1 MRSAVL
7 SPRTL
12 AGLGAGLGLLI
23 ACLAWFVPYLT
34 RERENVSSVP
44 VPPPFVAQV
53 PVRVDPGS
61 EACLSDVAFDTDAEL
76 VELVA
81 LTAPRP
87 RPPLEI
93 VARGPGYREPATVPG
108 ANEPLTG
115 LYARIDP
122 PERSVIGTLCISNR
136 GKRRINLLGTTDART
151 AVGRPVTRID
161 GVEVA
166 PDITVRLLS
175 THPGS
180 VLERLGELVDRTAAF
195 KPGLFGAP
203 IFLWMVVLLVAVGVP
218 AAAVYSMLSSF
229 RDSD

>member
-1 MRSAVL
+1 MRSALL

-34 RERENVSSVP
+34 RERENVAGVP

-87 RPPLEI
+87 RPSLEV
-93 VARGPGYREPATVPG
+93 VARGPGYRETATISG
-108 ANEPLTG
+108 DYEPLTA

-136 GKRRINLLGTTDART
+136 GKRRIDLLGTTDSRT
-151 AVGRPVTRID
+151 AVGRPVTGID

-166 PDITVRLLS
+166 PDISVRLLS
-175 THPGS
+175 TDPGS
-180 VLERLGELVDRTAAF
+180 VLERLGQLVDRTAAF
-195 KPGLFGAP
+195 KPGPFGAP
-203 IFLWMVVLLVAVGVP
+203 AFLWIVLLLAAIGVP
-218 AAAVYSMLSSF
+218 TAAVYSVVSSF
-229 RDSD
+229 RNSD